1 MTVAPSAQ
9 NLRPA
14 AFTCKYQGRSLT
26 LNSEVE
32 IFPAFPPPAQPTDS
46 KKYTALYDTGA
57 THSAITPK
65 VVADLKLPSIG
76 AMNVGVGGGTLPTTG
91 HLVNVGLPNAVM
103 FGMVRV
109 ASMVLHRGID
119 VLIGMDILGLG
130 DFAVTHHQ
138 GKTTFSF
145 RVPSRHEIDFVA
157 EEKANLKASLPRAGR
172 NDPCPAGAARSI
184 KAIFCLSIHYRTSSP
199 ALRMPY

>member
-1 MTVAPSAQ
+1 
-9 NLRPA
+9 
-14 AFTCKYQGRSLT
+14 
-26 LNSEVE
+26 
-32 IFPAFPPPAQPTDS
+32 
-46 KKYTALYDTGA
+46 
-57 THSAITPK
+57 
-65 VVADLKLPSIG
+65 
-76 AMNVGVGGGTLPTTG
+76 
-91 HLVNVGLPNAVM
+91 M

-157 EEKANLKASLPRAGR
+157 EEKTNLKAAMPRAGR
-172 NDPCPAGAARSI
+172 NDPCPCGSGKKYKKCHGA
-184 KAIFCLSIHYRTSSP
+184 
-199 ALRMPY
+199 